1 MEPTQDLNVFF
12 DGAKTSLAEIGR
24 LNSEVTQLRNQQTK
38 LEDSLRS
45 QEEKL
50 EKELNSKYNKA
61 LSGIDKTYDGQIDK
75 EKDELQRAMKKR
87 EKAKNQGVKERI
99 AEETAPL
106 RSEIRDI
113 ESGIRSSLR
122 SKGLPGYCNSDL
134 FYSLFLPKTLGDFL
148 LLLIVFAVAFFLIP
162 VGIWKLFFV
171 DGTVALIIIYV
182 VDILIFVGIYTAIS
196 RKTVMKHHDLLEDI
210 RIQRLTIANDKRKIN
225 TITHN
230 IEHDTNET
238 YYDLAVYDD
247 EIAHIRQQLAD
258 LTMQKKDAVNK
269 FETVTKNIITEETTA
284 AVKPE
289 MDKTGT
295 ELEATQ
301 SRLRELEET
310 RKAKMQEIN
319 TNYEVYLGKDFMTRS
334 KIDALEEIIN
344 HGTATTLEEAKE
356 EYYRRTDI

>member
-122 SKGLPGYCNSDL
+122 SKDLPGYCNSDL

-162 VGIWKLFFV
+162 VGIWKLFFE

-182 VDILIFVGIYTAIS
+182 VDILIFAGIYTAIS

>member
-122 SKGLPGYCNSDL
+122 SKDLPGYCNSDL